1 MNSII
6 FKEEITENNYQDF
19 IHQIIDIFR
28 LSNYQKYIMFSL
40 KIEKEECIIRMS
52 ILNHDGANQEYED
65 IVMNS
70 TTSYFS
76 SFLHLLI
83 QELREH
89 CEIVK
94 EDIVNVND
102 KEVFAF
108 RMITEFNDLITIDG
122 LTEEKAKELL
132 KEKGNPMV
140 ELSMSNNAGGSN
152 ILGFLFMIIVLVL
165 SIIGVVMIVD

>member
-52 ILNHDGANQEYED
+52 ILNHDGANQKYED

-76 SFLHLLI
+76 EGYKKIKF
-83 QELREH
+83 
-89 CEIVK
+89 
-94 EDIVNVND
+94 
-102 KEVFAF
+102 
-108 RMITEFNDLITIDG
+108 G
-122 LTEEKAKELL
+122 
-132 KEKGNPMV
+132 KEKIWIPWRV
-140 ELSMSNNAGGSN
+140 VDYNNNEFLNHTGVLFPIIYYYAGYKDN
-152 ILGFLFMIIVLVL
+152 KTKHFNLTTKILNYKL
-165 SIIGVVMIVD
+165 